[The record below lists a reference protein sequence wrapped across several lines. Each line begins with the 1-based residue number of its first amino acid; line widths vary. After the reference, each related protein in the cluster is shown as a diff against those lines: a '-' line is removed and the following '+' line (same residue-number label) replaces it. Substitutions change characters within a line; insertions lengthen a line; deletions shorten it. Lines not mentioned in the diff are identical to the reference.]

1 MTGKGAEGER
11 AALWLPLL
19 RRLTE
24 VSSTYVVWK
33 QIASALEGEGDIDSA
48 ADPADWDA
56 LEHEFRVWAAT
67 NGLEPVAVCNHIP
80 GGRNLIAA
88 PESMA
93 SFLELSI
100 KHNKVFRG
108 SMLFTLDQLAPL
120 TIIDPRGFRRVRPG
134 AEGLLKLVLNGS
146 RWGGRPNF
154 EGLATKHVVE
164 LLVQDDEG
172 ARLAAHLFG
181 PAETAVLALADAVR
195 AGGWDR
201 RAMLDVE
208 ARALLEAARHPATLS
223 RRAWFRAFSTRHC
236 PIVKAIVG
244 GGRLIPGDREAWFR
258 TVAETHAVYGPTVS
272 SGALD
277 GG

>member
-1 MTGKGAEGER
+1 MTGTGTEGER

-24 VSSTYVVWK
+24 VSPTYVVWK
-33 QIASALEGEGDIDSA
+33 QIDSALEGEGDIDSA
-48 ADPADWDA
+48 ADPSDWDA
-56 LEHEFRVWAAT
+56 LEHEFRVWAET
-67 NGLEPVAVCNHIP
+67 NGLEPVAICNHIP

-88 PESMA
+88 PERMA

-108 SMLFTLDQLAPL
+108 SMLFTLDELAPL
-120 TIIDPRGFRRVRPG
+120 TILDPRGFRRVRPG

-154 EGLATKHVVE
+154 EGLRTKHVAE
-164 LLVQDDEG
+164 LLDQDEEG
-172 ARLAAHLFG
+172 ARLAAPLFG
-181 PAETAVLALADAVR
+181 PAAPAVLALAERVR

-201 RAMLDVE
+201 TAMLKVE
-208 ARALLEAARHPATLS
+208 AHALFKAGRQPTTLARRT
-223 RRAWFRAFSTRHC
+223 WFRAFSTQHC
-236 PIVKAIVG
+236 PVVKAIVA
-244 GGRLIPGDREAWFR
+244 GGRLIPGDRDTWFR
-258 TVAETHAVYGPTVS
+258 NVAQTHAVYGATVS
-272 SGALD
+272 SGAHD